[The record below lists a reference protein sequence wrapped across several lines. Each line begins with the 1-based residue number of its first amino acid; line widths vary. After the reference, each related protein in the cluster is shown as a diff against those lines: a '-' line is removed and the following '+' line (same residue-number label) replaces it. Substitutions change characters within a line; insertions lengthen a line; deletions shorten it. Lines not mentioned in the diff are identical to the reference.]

1 MKLISNFQQLL
12 LSDNAEQLPNHFV
25 DWWELDDADLLFYEK
40 YKEWFGFKPH
50 HYAQSDKNDICAYTF
65 TRELKNI
72 KRRLGFNR
80 TKLTRQELDLQKMFS
95 KQYDEELI
103 EQMCD
108 FYKSFRDFREYQVDL
123 QMHRECFRHGM
134 TGEEL
139 SLSIDAWN
147 GSDL

>member
-12 LSDNAEQLPNHFV
+12 LSDNAEQLPNNFV
-25 DWWELDDADLLFYEK
+25 DWWELDDADLLFYDK
-40 YKEWFGFKPH
+40 YKERFGFKPH
-50 HYAQSDKNDICAYTF
+50 HYEHSDAINFSAYTF
-65 TRELKNI
+65 ALDLKDI

-80 TKLTRQELDLQKMFS
+80 TKPTRQELDLQKMFF

-103 EQMCD
+103 GYMCD
-108 FYKSFRDFREYQVDL
+108 FWKSFRHFREYQVDL

-139 SLSIDAWN
+139 SLSIAVWN